1 MTIHIHKILLST
13 LILSATFTVG
23 AVEVY
28 EQKDRQGN
36 VEFSDQPTAGAKA
49 VEVNP
54 NVVKVTPVQSVESAE
69 PVRETKKAVTS
80 NDGAEPVIIHQG
92 VADDYD
98 DERLRRTP
106 RERELLNTKEGDIKR
121 PAHKEIREGVQ
132 HKGGHRR

>member
-28 EQKDRQGN
+28 EQKDQQGN

-69 PVRETKKAVTS
+69 PVRETKKEVKS
-80 NDGAEPVIIHQG
+80 NSGTEPVIIHQG

-106 RERELLNTKEGDIKR
+106 RERELLNAKEGDIR
-121 PAHKEIREGVQ
+121 QPAHKEIRGGVQ

>member
-1 MTIHIHKILLST
+1 MTRYIHKVMLTT
-13 LILSATFTVG
+13 LIISTSFAVG

-28 EQKDRQGN
+28 EKKDQQGD
-36 VEFSDQPTAGAKA
+36 VEFSDQPSAGAKA

-69 PVRETKKAVTS
+69 PVRETKKEVKS
-80 NDGAEPVIIHQG
+80 NSGTEPVIIHQG

-106 RERELLNTKEGDIKR
+106 RERELLNAKEGDIKQ
-121 PAHKEIREGVQ
+121 PARHEIREGVR
-132 HKGGHRR
+132 HEGGHRR